1 MALKPPPF
9 DEVIQQINQL
19 VGSEGL
25 RGEVD
30 RNARLLIQSA
40 LQRLDVVSRDEFD
53 AQAELLNRTQARVK
67 TLESELAALTATLD
81 ELEAR
86 QKQT

>member
-9 DEVIQQINQL
+9 GDVIQQVNQF

-30 RNARLLIQSA
+30 RNARLLVQSA
-40 LQRLDVVSRDEFD
+40 LQRLDVVARDEFD
-53 AQAELLNRTQARVK
+53 AQAELLARTQARVGA
-67 TLESELAALTATLD
+67 LESELAELTATLD
-81 ELEAR
+81 ALEAR
-86 QKQT
+86 QDS